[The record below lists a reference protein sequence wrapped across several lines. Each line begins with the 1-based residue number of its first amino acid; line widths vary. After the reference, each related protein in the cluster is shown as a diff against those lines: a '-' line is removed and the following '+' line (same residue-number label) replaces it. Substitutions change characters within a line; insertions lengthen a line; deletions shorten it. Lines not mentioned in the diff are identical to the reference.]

1 LNKLFLN
8 QSPGEI
14 QQFINEVFLP
24 LTSAHERKTELEE
37 TLLTYFEL
45 NRSATKT
52 AEKLHIHIN
61 TLYQR
66 IRKIE
71 HLLQLDL
78 NDNEDS
84 LKIHLACHLRT
95 TYS

>member
-1 LNKLFLN
+1 MEAAAIASIAVT
-8 QSPGEI
+8 SPFFVPG
-14 QQFINEVFLP
+14 
-24 LTSAHERKTELEE
+24 
-37 TLLTYFEL
+37 
-45 NRSATKT
+45 SATKT

-84 LKIHLACHLRT
+84 LKIHLACHLRS
-95 TYS
+95 TYL